1 MANTVV
7 LSGPQ
12 GCGKTR
18 HAAELMRLLGCD
30 RVIDEWWPGQPLVP
44 GALHLTH
51 AQFSEWH
58 PETQDPCGAL
68 GDTSSRHEVSALV
81 GESLQQHRPPAQS
94 LAAAYAQWCCQHV
107 PGQAHRYEA
116 HAHSAGQAPAASSRS
131 AP

>member
-18 HAAELMRLLGCD
+18 HAAELMRLLGSD
-30 RVIDEWWPGQPLVP
+30 RVIDDWWPGQPLVP

-51 AQFSEWH
+51 AQFSEAH
-58 PETQDPCGAL
+58 PEAQGLCG
-68 GDTSSRHEVSALV
+68 ALV
-81 GESLQQHRPPAQS
+81 GESGQQHRPPAQS

-107 PGQAHRYEA
+107 PGQAHRFEA

-131 AP
+131 TP